1 MHNRLWSLYRRI
13 GKFLLVALMAIIFAS
28 SASAQTSFILSNDAN
43 FSANH
48 RFYKVNETLYMRVVA
63 KDLDM
68 TAIVASQF
76 TLTPR
81 GEGKAVSGT
90 FDNHLDGTFTAAL
103 PLQKLDGRAQSWL
116 WTCVL
121 ADDDGHQFRVD
132 ADILVQG
139 LIDLPEIFE
148 WRGEIQSV
156 SASAIVIASHSVE
169 VDAATQVYSAAGLRL
184 KLSDLQTSQKVSVI
198 VQRELTGKLR
208 AIQIFSDG
216 DEAGELDITGTI
228 EQRTETSVVV
238 NGVTLSIDENTRIT
252 ARDRSVLNLTDLRA
266 GMRIKIRARQLAN
279 KVRLAVEI
287 NVRDDDGEDAKLELN
302 GLVKEI
308 GAAYLI
314 VAGARLEVDAVTSF
328 EGFAGL
334 ADLTAGLKVKVEF
347 EVRTNGSLRARK
359 IKREDKDDSGQVEIH
374 GTITAL
380 TDNSCQIGG
389 TVFLF
394 NQTTVVV
401 DDEEQALLRNAL
413 YSGLLVKIKSVR
425 QADGS
430 FVAVRVKVKDDLRT
444 EIELKDFVT
453 ARTESSLQVGGM
465 RILVMPNTTIE
476 EELGAKLTF
485 DDIKVGMF
493 LTIKLRARLDPA
505 KVALRIKVKARFD
518 QDEMEITEIIE
529 SLAADALMV
538 GKLVFKVDAQ
548 TEIRDRKGLLIDL
561 ASLKLG
567 MVVKI
572 KGRKLAAGNFL
583 AREISVKERIHA
595 EAEIKG
601 GLALI
606 GGDILEVGGL
616 ALRTGLQTILSG
628 ITAVTEL
635 KVGQS
640 IEVRYRLLADG
651 SRLALRIKVKDIPGL
666 ETELDGAIEAIN
678 QTGLIVSGASVLVS
692 PATVIRGENGT
703 AINLQDL
710 RIAQTVKVHAILGIG
725 GLLVAREIKVKRT
738 AVIAAIIEASSNG
751 VMSLAGQ
758 QVAVEAQTLIVGR
771 NNVALKAD
779 ALRAGTFVEIIAVT
793 AASGKLGKSAGDS
806 VVAQRIE
813 IKETGTT
820 TEVGSTDADGA
831 LPTAFTL
838 QQNFPN
844 PFLNEAKSLALGGGN
859 PSTTIRFML
868 KTRSQV
874 TLKIYNL
881 LGNEIRTLLAA
892 PLTPGSYQA
901 QWDGRDNLSRPVA
914 SGIYIYRMT
923 ADGQVQSRRMLVTK

>member
-1 MHNRLWSLYRRI
+1 
-13 GKFLLVALMAIIFAS
+13 MAIIVAG

-43 FSANH
+43 FSANQ

-63 KDLDM
+63 KDLDV
-68 TAIVASQF
+68 TAIVASEF
-76 TLTPR
+76 SLTPR
-81 GEGKAVSGT
+81 GEGKAISGT

-103 PLQKLDGRAQSWL
+103 PLQKLDGRTQSWL

-148 WRGEIQSV
+148 WRGEIQSA
-156 SASAIVIASHSVE
+156 SASAIVIAGNTVE

-184 KLSDLQTSQKVSVI
+184 KLSDLQTTQKVSVI
-198 VQRELTGKLR
+198 VRRELTGKLR
-208 AIQIFSDG
+208 AIQIFSEG

-228 EQRTETSVVV
+228 EQRTETSVLV
-238 NGVTLSIDENTRIT
+238 NGVTLSTDANTRIT
-252 ARDRSVLNLTDLRA
+252 ARDRSALSLADLRA
-266 GMRIKIRARQLAN
+266 GMQIKIRARQLAN
-279 KVRLAVEI
+279 KVRLVVEI
-287 NVRDDDGEDAKLELN
+287 NVRDDDDEDAKLKLN

-314 VAGARLEVDAVTSF
+314 IAGARLDVDAGTSF

-334 ADLTAGLKVKVEF
+334 ADLAAGLKVKVEF
-347 EVRTNGSLRARK
+347 EVRANGTLRARK
-359 IKREDKDDSGQVEIH
+359 IKLEDGSGEVEIH

-380 TDNSCQIGG
+380 TENSCQIGG

-413 YSGLLVKIKSVR
+413 YSGLIVKIKGVR
-425 QADGS
+425 QANGS
-430 FVAVRVKVKDDLRT
+430 LVTVRVKVEDDLRT
-444 EIELKDFVT
+444 EIELKGFAH
-453 ARTESSLQVGGM
+453 ARTENSLEVGGM
-465 RILVMPNTTIE
+465 RILVTPNTAIE
-476 EELGAKLTF
+476 GELGTKLTF
-485 DDIKVGMF
+485 DDVKVGMF

-505 KVALRIKVKARFD
+505 KVALRIKIEPRFEP
-518 QDEMEITEIIE
+518 DELEITEIIE
-529 SLAADALMV
+529 SLAANALTV
-538 GKLVFKVDAQ
+538 GKVVFKVDAK
-548 TEIRDRKGLLIDL
+548 TGIRDRNGLLIDL

-567 MVVKI
+567 MVVKV
-572 KGRKLAAGNFL
+572 KGRKQANSDFL

-601 GLALI
+601 ALAVI
-606 GGDILEVGGL
+606 QGGILEVGGL
-616 ALRTGLQTILSG
+616 TFRAGLQTILSD
-628 ITAVTEL
+628 ITAVIEL

-651 SRLALRIKVKDIPGL
+651 SRLALRIKVKNIPDL
-666 ETELDGAIEAIN
+666 ETELDGAIEAIT

-692 PATVIRGENGT
+692 AATVIRGENGA

-710 RIAQTVKVHAILGIG
+710 RVAQAVEVQAIVGIG

-758 QVAVEAQTLIVGR
+758 QVAVDAQTLIVGR

-779 ALRAGTFVEIIAVT
+779 DLRAGTFVEIIAMT

-813 IKETGTT
+813 IKEEGTIT
-820 TEVGSTDADGA
+820 VVNSTDAGGA
-831 LPTAFTL
+831 LPTAFTV

-844 PFLNEAKSLALGGGN
+844 PFLSEAKSPALDGGN
-859 PSTTIRFML
+859 PGTTIRFML
-868 KTRSQV
+868 KTQSQV

-881 LGNEIRTLLAA
+881 LGNEIRTLLSA

-901 QWDGRDNLSRPVA
+901 RWDGRDNLGRPVA

-923 ADGQVQSRRMLVTK
+923 AGGQVQSRRMMITK